1 MAGRDED
8 PKPGPWAPSVT
19 NLTSGMKRDWTP
31 EEIKLLG
38 TQADA
43 DIGRIIGR
51 DGRHVWQKR
60 KALGIP
66 DPPSLVRHWTEEE
79 DQIALIKTPQEA
91 ASLLGRTPLAVKIRR
106 GKLVRQLTGEGP
118 QLLSLEE
125 VKKRLEVSR
134 YESKEQEEIVRFVDG
149 PYLPPIVGIGGWLKC
164 ELRGELQVGGYSN
177 ALIPWP
183 IAVGKAKQL
192 IICGDFI
199 RALKTES
206 REAVVFHFGF
216 SRALISEL
224 RRKLGIERYTAGSYR
239 LFRRNIDLA
248 RTDEARAKISRAL
261 EGQEDHMTPEAR
273 EQLREIQKRP
283 KTQAWRERMAR
294 FWKKRVATI
303 GMPAKWT
310 PEELEL
316 IGTIPDRDL
325 ARMLNRTLSSVKGK
339 KFQLRK
345 EGQKPKGSREGI

>member
-1 MAGRDED
+1 
-8 PKPGPWAPSVT
+8 
-19 NLTSGMKRDWTP
+19 MKRDWTP

-79 DQIALIKTPQEA
+79 DQIVLSKTPKEA
-91 ASLLGRTPLAVKIRR
+91 ASQLGRTPLAVKIRR
-106 GKLVRQLTGEGP
+106 GKLLRRLTDEGP

-134 YESKEQEEIVRFVDG
+134 YESKEQEELVRFVDG
-149 PYLPPIVGIGGWLKC
+149 PYLPPIVGIGGWIKC

-192 IICGDFI
+192 VICGDFL

-206 REAVVFHFGF
+206 REAVAFHFGL
-216 SRALISEL
+216 SRALISQL
-224 RRKLGIERYTAGSYR
+224 RSKLGIERYTAGSYR

-248 RTDEARAKISRAL
+248 RTDEARAKISRAR
-261 EGQEDHMTPEAR
+261 EGRGDSMTPEAR
-273 EQLREIQKRP
+273 ERLTELQKRP
-283 KTQAWRERMAR
+283 KAQAWRERMAK

-303 GMPAKWT
+303 GMPEKWT
-310 PEELEL
+310 PEEIEL
-316 IGTIPDRDL
+316 IGTISDRDL
-325 ARMLNRTLSSVKGK
+325 ARILNRTLSSVKGK
-339 KFQLRK
+339 KFQLKK
-345 EGQKPKGSREGI
+345 EARLKIEKGNL